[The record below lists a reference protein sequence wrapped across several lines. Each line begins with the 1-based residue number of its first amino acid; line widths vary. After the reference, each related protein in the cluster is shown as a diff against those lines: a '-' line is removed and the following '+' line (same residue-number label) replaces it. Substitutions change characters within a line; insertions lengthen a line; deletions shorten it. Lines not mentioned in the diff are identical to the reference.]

1 MFLLSTKWKVKKIIV
16 GHNSLLQS
24 NLLKPWIIEEDESMK
39 KELKEEAVNKSILV
53 SNFGIIKDIFVVAIN
68 DSLKVKK
75 ETAYRIKRNTKEE
88 FN

>member
-1 MFLLSTKWKVKKIIV
+1 
-16 GHNSLLQS
+16 
-24 NLLKPWIIEEDESMK
+24 LLKPWIIEEDESMK